1 MEIRVTP
8 TGEIMTAALQAAIDD
23 CWRAGGGRVV
33 LTDGEFLT
41 GGIRLR
47 SRVTLYLSSGTVLKG
62 TRDPED
68 YFAVE
73 RDTLEPMPE
82 EYASDVL
89 WASPRKRTSNDHI
102 TKAGSRWNHALI
114 RLLHAVDAAVIGEKG
129 AVIDGSDTYDE
140 VGEEHYRGPHG
151 IAFHYC
157 KNLRF
162 AGYTARNTGNWA
174 HLGYASQELVFE
186 DLTVLGGHDGV
197 HISICDDV
205 RITRCGFYTGDDC
218 VAGFDNERVTVTDC
232 ILNTACSAFRF
243 GGRDVLVENCRAYGP
258 AEYFFRGSLSKEDK
272 ISGNAAPTVGRKTM
286 LALFT
291 YYSDFTLKVRSTP
304 GNIVIRNCTAENMER
319 FLLYDFSG
327 LQVWQKNR
335 PLSDIT
341 FENVR
346 AENVAMPL
354 NLYGGEEQAVDLTM
368 TDVSVSFTEP
378 VAAAIRAAYYG
389 RLRLTRVSFRNV
401 AGPLVMSFGGDGEIL
416 ADGLTGVSDDVV
428 PADEPYTCK
437 AI

>member
-1 MEIRVTP
+1 MEIRLTP
-8 TGEIMTAALQAAIDD
+8 TGELMTAALQAAIDE
-23 CWRAGGGRVV
+23 CWQAGGGRVV
-33 LTDGEFLT
+33 LADGTFLT

-73 RDTLEPMPE
+73 RDPLEPMPA
-82 EYASDVL
+82 EYATDVL
-89 WASPRKRTSNDHI
+89 WASPRKRTTNDHI

-114 RLLHAVDAAVIGEKG
+114 RLLHAEDAAVIGEKG
-129 AVIDGSDTYDE
+129 AVIDGSDPYDE
-140 VGEEHYRGPHG
+140 IGEEHYRGPHG
-151 IAFHYC
+151 ISFHYC

-162 AGYTARNTGNWA
+162 SGYTIKNTGNWA
-174 HLGYASQELVFE
+174 HLGYAAQDLVFE

-197 HISICDDV
+197 HVSICDDV
-205 RITRCGFYTGDDC
+205 RIERCGFYTGDDC
-218 VAGFDNERVTVTDC
+218 VAGFDNERVLVRDC

-258 AEYFFRGSLSKEDK
+258 AEYFFRGSLSLEDK

-291 YYSDFTLKVRSTP
+291 YYSDFTLKVRSAP

-319 FLLYDFSG
+319 FVLYDFSG
-327 LQVWQKNR
+327 LQTWQKNR

-341 FENVR
+341 FENVEAR
-346 AENVAMPL
+346 GVVMPL
-354 NLYGGEEQAVDLTM
+354 NLYGGEEQAIDLNM
-368 TDVSVSFTEP
+368 TDVTVSFKDP
-378 VAAAIRAAYYG
+378 VPAAIRAAYYG
-389 RLRLTRVSFRNV
+389 RFKLTRVRFEGV
-401 AGPLVMSFGGDGEIL
+401 EGPLVMSFGGDGE
-416 ADGLTGVSDDVV
+416 ADLTDVTGISGVME
-428 PADEPYTCK
+428 PATEPYTCK
-437 AI
+437 SI